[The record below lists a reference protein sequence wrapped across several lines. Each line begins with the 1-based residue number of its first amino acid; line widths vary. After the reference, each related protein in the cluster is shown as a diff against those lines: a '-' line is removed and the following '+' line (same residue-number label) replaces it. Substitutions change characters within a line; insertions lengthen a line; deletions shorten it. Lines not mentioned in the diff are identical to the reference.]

1 MKSFK
6 INDRI
11 EIECE
16 SKKARDG
23 FNHVA
28 TLLGDGNVKDRAKT
42 HYINRTWE
50 SYEFQSVMEKLIDK
64 TKTLTKD
71 EKASAL
77 EFIKNYKEEGT
88 FNALIAVAK
97 MGDVF
102 CSTPKES
109 NDWKQ
114 RMMKASLGEGV
125 NFPDNWNEL
134 PEEEKTRRLNGALGA
149 LK

>member
-1 MKSFK
+1 MKMFE

-11 EIECE
+11 VICCE
-16 SKKARDG
+16 WKKTRMA
-23 FNHVA
+23 FKHTA
-28 TLLGDGNVKDRAKT
+28 TLRLDGRLVDETKIC
-42 HYINRTWE
+42 YQNRTWE

-64 TKTLTKD
+64 TKALTKD
-71 EKASAL
+71 EKTLAL